1 MAAWYSTQP
10 SSETYGCTGWW
21 IMIMRAPW
29 SPACLAASTAVAMSW
44 PTPASS
50 SARPLLAFAAVSTA
64 CLASAWLS
72 A

>member
-1 MAAWYSTQP
+1 VYRLVDHDHAGAVVP
-10 SSETYGCTGWW
+10 GV
-21 IMIMRAPW
+21 P
-29 SPACLAASTAVAMSW
+29 AASTAVAMSW

-50 SARPLLAFAAVSTA
+50 SACPLLAAAAVSIT